1 MNSNLRA
8 RSVSRSR
15 VVKNS
20 ELTPGGK
27 VLDPHALLADVLD
40 NIQNLDAPISVT
52 LSDGAKS
59 VSYLLS
65 VLMSREFEVI
75 DDVVRFGF
83 VRLDVNNL
91 RAVIKFEVA
100 VDPTQW
106 VPAAVHISAQYREWN
121 KKNSLELFI

>member
-100 VDPTQW
+100 VDPTQ
-106 VPAAVHISAQYREWN
+106 
-121 KKNSLELFI
+121 